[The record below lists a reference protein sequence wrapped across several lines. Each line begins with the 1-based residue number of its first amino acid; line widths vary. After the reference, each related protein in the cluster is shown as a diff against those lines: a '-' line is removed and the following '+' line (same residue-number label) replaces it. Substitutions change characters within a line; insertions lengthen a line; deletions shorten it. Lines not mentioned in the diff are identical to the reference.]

1 MAGEARAEA
10 GFEYLDDVAIAD
22 VAFRAWGRTPE
33 QVFRAACAAAMTV
46 MVEDLD
52 SIRTRERRS
61 LVRTAARAEMLLF
74 ELLQELVY
82 YKDAEGLLLLPE
94 EIRVDIG
101 ESESRLQASLVG
113 EKLERDRH
121 PLKLDVKAVTLHR
134 FALSHSPAG
143 WQAQVVLDV

>member
-1 MAGEARAEA
+1 MAGEDRAEA

-52 SIRTRERRS
+52 SIRTRERRA
-61 LVRTAARAEMLLF
+61 LVRTAARAELLLF
-74 ELLQELVY
+74 ELLQELIY